1 MGAITI
7 LMLIAFCIFFP
18 ISLFY
23 SPIAYTVVN
32 EDYKELKIPQFEKIL
47 EEYVGI
53 HGFAMVLLMIVLF
66 VSMFLL
72 ITKTSKNVAKAS
84 FAVSLAVFSY
94 FIYVIIKVFNENIEF
109 GKLPGL
115 PRTTWTVNGLFI
127 ALIVFVAILFILNI
141 INFVKQLIKRS

>member
-7 LMLIAFCIFFP
+7 LMLIAFCVFFP

-23 SPIAYTVVN
+23 SPIAYTLVDETDMV
-32 EDYKELKIPQFEKIL
+32 LPQFEKTL

-53 HGFAMVLLMIVLF
+53 YGFAMVLLMIVLF

-72 ITKTSKNVAKAS
+72 VTKASKNVAKAS
-84 FAVSLAVFSY
+84 FAVSLSVFSY
-94 FIYVIIKVFNENIEF
+94 FIYVIINVFNENIEF
-109 GKLPGL
+109 GKNPGL
-115 PRTTWTVNGLFI
+115 PRTTWTVSGIFI
-127 ALIVFVAILFILNI
+127 ALIAFIAILFILNI

>member
-7 LMLIAFCIFFP
+7 LMLIAFCVFFP

-23 SPIAYTVVN
+23 SPIAYTLVDETDMV
-32 EDYKELKIPQFEKIL
+32 LPQFEKTL

-72 ITKTSKNVAKAS
+72 ATKTSKNVAKAS
-84 FAVSLAVFSY
+84 FAVSLSVFSY
-94 FIYVIIKVFNENIEF
+94 FIYVFINVFNENIEF

-115 PRTTWTVNGLFI
+115 PRTTWSFNGVFI
-127 ALIVFVAILFILNI
+127 ALIAFVSILFILNI
-141 INFVKQLIKRS
+141 INFVKQLVKRS